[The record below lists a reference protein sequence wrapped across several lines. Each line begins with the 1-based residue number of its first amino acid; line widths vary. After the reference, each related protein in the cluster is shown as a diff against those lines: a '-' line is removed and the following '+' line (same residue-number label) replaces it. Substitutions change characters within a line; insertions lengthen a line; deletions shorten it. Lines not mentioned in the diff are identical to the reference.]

1 MENSLLNTYGYL
13 PPVILRGEGV
23 YLFDTDN
30 NKYLDFA
37 SGIGV
42 NSLGYDHS
50 KWTLAVTN
58 QLKTLQHSSNIF
70 LNNVTAKL
78 SNKLTEVAHMDK
90 VFFANSGAEANECAF
105 KIARKYSFQKY
116 GMGRNVILS
125 LRQSFHGRTLT
136 TLTATGQ
143 KRFHQYFY
151 PFPEGFAYVE
161 ANNIDDFKEKVSNN
175 VRAVIMESIQ
185 GESGIHL
192 IDKEF
197 VQEVSKICKEKD
209 ILLIFDEVQS
219 GIARSGKLFAYE
231 YFDVEPDIITSAKG
245 LGGGLPIG
253 AVLCNK
259 SVSDV
264 FVPGDHGS
272 TFGGNPVSCAGALV
286 VLDEICN
293 EKTYKRV
300 CDLGELIMNK
310 IKKANLPKVV
320 EVRGRGLMIGIE
332 VKQKAAE
339 IQKAALKKGLVVLT
353 AGSNVVRLLPPI
365 VLSEEEAEKG
375 ADILISLL
383 S

>member
-13 PPVILRGEGV
+13 PPVICRGEGV

-42 NSLGYDHS
+42 NSLGYNHPQ
-50 KWTLAVTN
+50 WTLSVSS

-70 LNNVTAKL
+70 LNNVTAALADKFTAI
-78 SNKLTEVAHMDK
+78 SHMDK

-105 KIARKYSFQKY
+105 KIARKYSFEKY
-116 GMGRNVILS
+116 GMGRNVVIS
-125 LRQSFHGRTLT
+125 LKESFHGRTLT

-143 KRFHQYFY
+143 ERFHKYFY
-151 PFPEGFAYVE
+151 PFPEGFDYVE
-161 ANNIDDFKEKVSNN
+161 ANNIDDFKEKASDKVC
-175 VRAVIMESIQ
+175 AVIMEPIQ

-192 IDKEF
+192 VDKEF

-245 LGGGLPIG
+245 LGAGLPIG

-286 VLDEICN
+286 VLNEICN
-293 EKTYKRV
+293 EKTYKKV
-300 CDLGELIMNK
+300 AHLGELIMNK
-310 IKKANLPKVV
+310 IKNADLSQVV
-320 EVRGRGLMIGIE
+320 EVRGKGLMIGIE
-332 VKQKAAE
+332 VKSPASE

-353 AGSNVVRLLPPI
+353 AGSSVVRLLPPI
-365 VLSEEEAEKG
+365 IINEEEAEKG
-375 ADILISLL
+375 ADILISVLK
-383 S
+383 

>member
-13 PPVILRGEGV
+13 PPVICRGEGV

-42 NSLGYDHS
+42 NSLGYNHPQ
-50 KWTLAVTN
+50 WTLSVSS

-70 LNNVTAKL
+70 LNNVTAALADKFTAI
-78 SNKLTEVAHMDK
+78 SHMDK

-105 KIARKYSFQKY
+105 KIARKYSFEKY
-116 GMGRNVILS
+116 GMGRNVVIS
-125 LRQSFHGRTLT
+125 LKESFHGRTLT

-143 KRFHQYFY
+143 ERFHKYFY
-151 PFPEGFAYVE
+151 PFPEGFDYVE
-161 ANNIDDFKEKVSNN
+161 ANNIDDFKEKASDKVC
-175 VRAVIMESIQ
+175 AVIMEPIQ

-192 IDKEF
+192 VDKEF

-245 LGGGLPIG
+245 LGAGLPIG

-286 VLDEICN
+286 VLNEICN
-293 EKTYKRV
+293 EKTYKKV
-300 CDLGELIMNK
+300 AHLGELIMNK
-310 IKKANLPKVV
+310 IKNADLSQVV
-320 EVRGRGLMIGIE
+320 EVRGKGLMIGIE
-332 VKQKAAE
+332 VKSPASE

-365 VLSEEEAEKG
+365 IINEEEAEKG
-375 ADILISLL
+375 ADILISVLK
-383 S
+383 

>member
-13 PPVILRGEGV
+13 PPVICRGEGV

-42 NSLGYDHS
+42 NSLGYNHPQ
-50 KWTLAVTN
+50 WTLSVSS

-70 LNNVTAKL
+70 LNNVTAALAYKFTAI
-78 SNKLTEVAHMDK
+78 SHMDK

-105 KIARKYSFQKY
+105 KIARKYSFEKY
-116 GMGRNVILS
+116 GMGRNVVIS
-125 LRQSFHGRTLT
+125 LKESFHGRTLT

-143 KRFHQYFY
+143 ERFHKYFY
-151 PFPEGFAYVE
+151 PFPEGFDYVE
-161 ANNIDDFKEKVSNN
+161 ANNIDDFKEKASDKVC
-175 VRAVIMESIQ
+175 AVIMEPIQ

-192 IDKEF
+192 VDKEF

-245 LGGGLPIG
+245 LGAGLPIG

-286 VLDEICN
+286 VLNEICN
-293 EKTYKRV
+293 EKTYKKV
-300 CDLGELIMNK
+300 AHLGELIMNK
-310 IKKANLPKVV
+310 IKNADLSQVV
-320 EVRGRGLMIGIE
+320 EVRGKGLMIGIE
-332 VKQKAAE
+332 VKSPASE

-365 VLSEEEAEKG
+365 IINEEEAEKG
-375 ADILISLL
+375 ADILISVLK
-383 S
+383 

>member
-1 MENSLLNTYGYL
+1 
-13 PPVILRGEGV
+13 
-23 YLFDTDN
+23 
-30 NKYLDFA
+30 
-37 SGIGV
+37 
-42 NSLGYDHS
+42 
-50 KWTLAVTN
+50 
-58 QLKTLQHSSNIF
+58 
-70 LNNVTAKL
+70 
-78 SNKLTEVAHMDK
+78 MDK

-175 VRAVIMESIQ
+175 VCAVIMESIQ

-293 EKTYKRV
+293 EKAYKRV